1 MTAPSQYTP
10 GPFDSTHLYVQWG
23 GLLPGEETWSC
34 GFRMWQAGGST
45 PQDANDALVGV
56 AAALQAFHVR
66 PNSFIS
72 PKALFNFVKVNA
84 IGTNGRYQSQSTVE
98 AVFGNTPGGGPD
110 GKTPPNQIALA
121 VSTTTG
127 FARGPAHRGRFYTP
141 LPCITIFGDGRMDAQ
156 DAGLMKASA
165 TSLMTEVNAA
175 GGGHVMTVMSRKLGA
190 PGHRAITG
198 FEVGRVLD
206 TQRRRRRSL
215 LESWV

>member
-1 MTAPSQYTP
+1 VTSPTP
-10 GPFDSTHLYVQWG
+10 YEVGPFDSSHLYVQWG

-56 AAALQAFHVR
+56 SAAIAEFHVR
-66 PNSFIS
+66 PNTMIS
-72 PKALFNFVKVNA
+72 PKALLQYVKVNA
-84 IGTNGRYQSQSTVE
+84 IGTNGKYTGDATVE
-98 AVFGNTPGGGPD
+98 AIFGNTPGGGVD
-110 GKTPPNQIALA
+110 QKTPPNQVALA

-127 FARGPAHRGRFYTP
+127 FSRGPAHRGRFFLP
-141 LPCITIFGDGRMDAQ
+141 LPCITIFGDGRMDAG
-156 DAGLMKASA
+156 DAGLVKASA
-165 TSLMTEVNAA
+165 NVLRTGVNAA
-175 GGGHVMTVMSRKLGA
+175 GGGHVMTVMSRKKNA

-215 LESWV
+215 LESYA